1 MEQGSRPLILSL
13 AQSPMF
19 ARAKHPSE
27 LAAVPRDTE
36 GLSLENAV
44 IGDAEL
50 KALPG
55 FPRLRCLDLDGTAIS
70 DAALAWVAQQSCLE
84 ELWLECTGVTD
95 AGLHH
100 LHSLP
105 RLAFVSLAYTEVTP
119 AGVKALRA
127 AVPNIEVSAP

>member
-1 MEQGSRPLILSL
+1 MERGSRPLIFAL

-19 ARAKHPSE
+19 ARAKNRAE
-27 LAAVPRDTE
+27 LAAVSQDAE
-36 GLSLENAV
+36 ALSLENAE
-44 IGDAEL
+44 IGNADL
-50 KALPG
+50 KALPV

-70 DAALAWVAQQSCLE
+70 DEALAWVAKQSNLE

-95 AGLHH
+95 AGLLH

-105 RLAFVSLAYTEVTP
+105 RLTYISLAYTEVSP
-119 AGVKALRA
+119 AGVTALRA